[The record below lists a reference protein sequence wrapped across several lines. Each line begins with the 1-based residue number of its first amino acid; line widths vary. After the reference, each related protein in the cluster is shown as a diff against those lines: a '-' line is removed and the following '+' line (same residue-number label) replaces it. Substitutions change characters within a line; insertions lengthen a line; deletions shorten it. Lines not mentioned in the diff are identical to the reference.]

1 MLIHSDTLMLH
12 LHTVGCIDFRNH
24 SLGDGTEQVIVIGSL
39 HRDLDDHCGDF
50 IRESLSGF
58 EVSLAL
64 GFDFFFLCFDLFESD
79 SGSRC
84 GIVVCLS

>member
-12 LHTVGCIDFRNH
+12 LHTIGCIDFRNH

-64 GFDFFFLCFDLFESD
+64 GFDFFFLCFDLFEIKFID
-79 SGSRC
+79 A
-84 GIVVCLS
+84 IVVCLS